1 MSKRRFLYS
10 LLIILLLIV
19 AVAGWFATDYLGNKA
34 RQEIIGESQA
44 SALTLSVYVSST
56 LNKFEEAVNSLAGSP
71 WIAPALLSKEE
82 RDIEQANSALDRY
95 NSALNASV
103 SYLMDADGTTVA
115 SSNRN
120 DPDSFVGKSYRFRP
134 YFQEAFRGNP
144 DRYFALG
151 ITSGKRGFYASYP
164 VQDRLGK
171 VVGVVTMKKDIDE
184 LKTLFSKYPFCFLI
198 SRDGIIFLSSTPAMV
213 LKSLWPLDKAA
224 RETLIASQQFGNK
237 LFEAVIE
244 KEIADGAEV
253 TLEGNDYFVSRKVI
267 DSDGWSIVLLTPTD
281 RIRIYK
287 LIGILAT
294 ISVCFLIVVFSCIIY
309 AIDRSKEAFRRSEEL
324 YKTLAEKSMA
334 GVYVVQDGNFRFI
347 NSNAASYAGYT
358 REELLDQE
366 AGLLVIPED
375 REKVRQNAKAM
386 LRGEKSSPYEFR
398 IITKQGETRWIMET
412 VTSILHEGRP
422 AILGNSMDITE
433 QKRAEEAL
441 RERELFFSGTL
452 NDMLTFVAVLEPGG
466 DIIFVNNTPLKIAG
480 MNLEDIIGEKFYD
493 TYWWEYSDE
502 AKQTIREDIE
512 LAASGKII
520 SHPIQVKTTEGLVW
534 IEFSIHPIYDDKRKV
549 KYIVPEGR
557 DITDRKQ
564 VEDALRESEELYK
577 TLAEKSMAGVYVVQ
591 DGKFRFINS
600 NAASYAGYTREEL
613 LDQEADLIV
622 DPEDREKVRQNA
634 KAMLRGEM
642 SSPYEYR
649 IITKQGETRWIMETI
664 TSVLHEGRRAILGN
678 SMDITERK
686 KMEEEILTLSLTDP
700 LTGLYN
706 RRGFLALAEQQL
718 KIATRTKIGLLLLFA
733 DLDGMK
739 WINDNLGHKK
749 GDEALMEAANV
760 LKKVFR
766 DADIVARVGG
776 DEFSVLAVGVK
787 IEDLRIIE
795 DRLQYQIG
803 INNGREN
810 RDYSFSM
817 SVGMAYNDPENP
829 STIDELMS
837 HADALMYEQ
846 KKGKLS

>member
-1 MSKRRFLYS
+1 MALPTWEILHLSKRRFLYS
-10 LLIILLLIV
+10 LLIILLLVV
-19 AVAGWFATDYLGNKA
+19 AVAGWFATDYLDNTA
-34 RQEIIGESQA
+34 RQEIIGESRA

-56 LNKFEEAVNSLAGSP
+56 LNKFEEAVKSLAGSP

-144 DRYFALG
+144 YRYFALG

-164 VQDRLGK
+164 VQNHLGK

-213 LKSLWPLDKAA
+213 LKSLWPLDKTTH
-224 RETLIASQQFGNK
+224 EKLIASQQFGNK
-237 LFEAVIE
+237 HFEAVIE

-294 ISVCFLIVVFSCIIY
+294 IFVCFLIVVFSGVIY
-309 AIDRSKEAFRRSEEL
+309 AIDRSKEAIRQSEEL

-334 GVYVVQDGNFRFI
+334 GVYVVQNGNFRFI

-358 REELLDQE
+358 REELLDQ
-366 AGLLVIPED
+366 
-375 REKVRQNAKAM
+375 K
-386 LRGEKSSPYEFR
+386 
-398 IITKQGETRWIMET
+398 
-412 VTSILHEGRP
+412 
-422 AILGNSMDITE
+422 
-433 QKRAEEAL
+433 
-441 RERELFFSGTL
+441 
-452 NDMLTFVAVLEPGG
+452 
-466 DIIFVNNTPLKIAG
+466 
-480 MNLEDIIGEKFYD
+480 
-493 TYWWEYSDE
+493 
-502 AKQTIREDIE
+502 
-512 LAASGKII
+512 
-520 SHPIQVKTTEGLVW
+520 
-534 IEFSIHPIYDDKRKV
+534 
-549 KYIVPEGR
+549 
-557 DITDRKQ
+557 
-564 VEDALRESEELYK
+564 
-577 TLAEKSMAGVYVVQ
+577 
-591 DGKFRFINS
+591 
-600 NAASYAGYTREEL
+600 
-613 LDQEADLIV
+613 ADLIV

-649 IITKQGETRWIMETI
+649 IITKQGETRWIMETV
-664 TSVLHEGRRAILGN
+664 TSILHEGRPAILGN
-678 SMDITERK
+678 SMDITDHK
-686 KMEEEILTLSLTDP
+686 KMQEEILTLSLTDP

-766 DADIVARVGG
+766 DADIIARVGG

-787 IEDLRIIE
+787 IEDSRIVE

-837 HADALMYEQ
+837 HADVLMYEQ